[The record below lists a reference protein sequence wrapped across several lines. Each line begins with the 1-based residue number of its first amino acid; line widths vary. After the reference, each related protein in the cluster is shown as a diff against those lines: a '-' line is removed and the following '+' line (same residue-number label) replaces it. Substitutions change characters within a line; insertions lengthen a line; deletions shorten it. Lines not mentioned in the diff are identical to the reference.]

1 MLLKKYRLL
10 CIIAITV
17 IVLLTIIA
25 LNSKFYFFSNDNRK
39 DKNTL
44 RLVHYNT
51 EFLFSDSTIIDC
63 PGKDCTWKNETQ
75 LNKHFTKI
83 SKIIKDLNPDIINLC
98 EINSSEILNKLVNS
112 LNDNSYNYYLSK
124 SEPNDIDQS
133 LGIITRI
140 QPLQVYRTDIS
151 QRFPIDKSTCNGS
164 ISGKLNLQKHIISNF
179 FINNMNI
186 IIIGVHLKA
195 YPDNSNRCS
204 IREAQA
210 MIIQKLILEY
220 YNNYEIIV
228 MGDLNDFD
236 ADVLDDINNIP
247 TSKVLDI
254 IKGEF
259 GYNPI
264 NYKLYNVSYFLH
276 KNERTTSDSMS
287 MIDHI
292 LVTKRLMDNI
302 SDVDIF
308 TEYIGKIGE
317 DYNSDHYPI
326 VVDFEF
332 TGH

>member
-10 CIIAITV
+10 CIISITV
-17 IVLLTIIA
+17 IFMLTIIV
-25 LNSKFYFFSNDNRK
+25 LNNKFNFFANDNRK
-39 DKNTL
+39 HKHKL

-75 LNKHFTKI
+75 LNKHFNKI
-83 SKIIKDLNPDIINLC
+83 SKIIKALNPDIINLC

-112 LNDNSYNYYLSK
+112 LNDNSYTHYLSK
-124 SEPNDIDQS
+124 SEPNYMDQS

-140 QPLQVYRTDIS
+140 QPLQVYRTDMV
-151 QRFPIDKSTCNGS
+151 QQYPIDKSTCNGA
-164 ISGKLNLQKHIISNF
+164 ISGKLNLQKHIISKF

-195 YPDNSNRCS
+195 NPDCSNKCA

-220 YNNYEIIV
+220 YNDYEIIV

-236 ADVLDDINNIP
+236 DDVIDSINNIP
-247 TSKVLDI
+247 NSKVLDI

-276 KNERTTSDSMS
+276 KNERTTADSKS

-292 LVTKRLMDNI
+292 LVTKRLKDNI

-317 DYNSDHYPI
+317 HYNSDHYPI

-332 TGH
+332 TGN

>member
-10 CIIAITV
+10 CIIGITV
-17 IVLLTIIA
+17 IIILTIRS
-25 LNSKFYFFSNDNRK
+25 LNNQFFFFSNDNRK
-39 DKNTL
+39 HKDKL
-44 RLVHYNT
+44 RLVHYNP

-83 SKIIKDLNPDIINLC
+83 SKIIKALNPDIINLC

-112 LNDNSYNYYLSK
+112 LNDNSYYYYFSK
-124 SEPNDIDQS
+124 SEPNYNDQS
-133 LGIITRI
+133 LGTITRI

-151 QRFPIDKSTCNGS
+151 ERFPIYKSTCNGS
-164 ISGKLNLQKHIISNF
+164 ISGNINLQKHIITKF

-195 YPDNSNRCS
+195 YPDIANRCS

-236 ADVLDDINNIP
+236 NDVVDHLNNIP

-276 KNERTTSDSMS
+276 KNERFTSDLMS
-287 MIDHI
+287 KIDHI
-292 LVTKRLMDNI
+292 LVTKRLKDNI

-317 DYNSDHYPI
+317 YYNSDHYPI
-326 VVDFEF
+326 VVDFKF
-332 TGH
+332 T

>member
-17 IVLLTIIA
+17 IVVLTIIV
-25 LNSKFYFFSNDNRK
+25 LKNKFYFFSNDNRK
-39 DKNTL
+39 HKQKL
-44 RLVHYNT
+44 RIVHYNT
-51 EFLFSDSTIIDC
+51 EYLFSDSTIIDC

-75 LNKHFTKI
+75 FNKHFTKI
-83 SKIIKDLNPDIINLC
+83 SKIIKELNPDIINLC
-98 EINSSEILNKLVNS
+98 EINSSEVLNKLVNS

-124 SEPNDIDQS
+124 SEPNYRDQS

-151 QRFPIDKSTCNGS
+151 HKYPIENSTCNGS
-164 ISGKLNLQKHIISNF
+164 ISGKLNLQKHIISKF

-195 YPDNSNRCS
+195 NPDCSNKCS

-236 ADVLDDINNIP
+236 DDVIDHLNNIP
-247 TSKVLDI
+247 NSKVLDI

-276 KNERTTSDSMS
+276 KTERFTSNLTS

-292 LVTKRLMDNI
+292 LVTKRLKDNI

-317 DYNSDHYPI
+317 HYNSDHYPI

-332 TGH
+332 TRN

>member
-1 MLLKKYRLL
+1 MANYTIYYSNDFPPLRSFFALQRVKLLVEQFRMKPLFLQQFNLKKY
-10 CIIAITV
+10 
-17 IVLLTIIA
+17 
-25 LNSKFYFFSNDNRK
+25 
-39 DKNTL
+39 TL

-179 FINNMNI
+179 FINS
-186 IIIGVHLKA
+186 G
-195 YPDNSNRCS
+195 
-204 IREAQA
+204 
-210 MIIQKLILEY
+210 
-220 YNNYEIIV
+220 
-228 MGDLNDFD
+228 
-236 ADVLDDINNIP
+236 
-247 TSKVLDI
+247 
-254 IKGEF
+254 
-259 GYNPI
+259 
-264 NYKLYNVSYFLH
+264 
-276 KNERTTSDSMS
+276 KN
-287 MIDHI
+287 
-292 LVTKRLMDNI
+292 K
-302 SDVDIF
+302 
-308 TEYIGKIGE
+308 
-317 DYNSDHYPI
+317 
-326 VVDFEF
+326 
-332 TGH
+332 